1 MFLEFC
7 FLCLWG
13 YAHLG
18 GSPFFKTGTK
28 KVSTIF
34 FDKIVKSHVG
44 VGCFIIFFTVNNHID
59 NVYIIY
65 FILKV
70 NSIFLFYYRVSLYL
84 EKIRLFFHKKDLL
97 QVLLFKYSSVKFKE
111 RHTWHRKH
119 EYPYHCCDD
128 VWNFSDRISDYAC

>member
-1 MFLEFC
+1 M
-7 FLCLWG
+7 
-13 YAHLG
+13 
-18 GSPFFKTGTK
+18 GTK

-44 VGCFIIFFTVNNHID
+44 VACFIIFFTVNDHID

-84 EKIRLFFHKKDLL
+84 EKIRFFFIKRTYCRS
-97 QVLLFKYSSVKFKE
+97 FSSST
-111 RHTWHRKH
+111 R
-119 EYPYHCCDD
+119 P
-128 VWNFSDRISDYAC
+128 